1 MTSGMSLDDWWYN
14 KRNLF
19 AQETSMLIHLE
30 LALSAIDNILAD
42 DEETHDLVTA
52 RLRQKLSEAHA
63 ILTEAYD
70 IASDL
75 NDDTASKIR
84 ARLTRLPRDEEF

>member
-1 MTSGMSLDDWWYN
+1 MSSGMSLDDWWYN

-42 DEETHDLVTA
+42 DDETHDLITA
-52 RLRQKLSEAHA
+52 RLKQKLDEAHA

-70 IASDL
+70 IAADL

-84 ARLTRLPRDEEF
+84 AHLMRLPHDEGF